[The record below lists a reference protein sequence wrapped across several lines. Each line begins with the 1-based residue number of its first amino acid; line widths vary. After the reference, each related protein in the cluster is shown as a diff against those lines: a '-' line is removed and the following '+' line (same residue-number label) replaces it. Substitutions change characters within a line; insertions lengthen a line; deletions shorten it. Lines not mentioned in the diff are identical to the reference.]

1 MRFLSCLTQDH
12 DLRLVLLAAAFCL
25 TGSAITIRLLQRLR
39 SADPGTRLAWVFMG
53 GVSTGA
59 TIWCTHFIA
68 MIAYQPG
75 VTVAYDPLLTG
86 LSLVIAIIGSS
97 VALATA
103 VSRPRLAPALGG
115 MLFGLSVTAMH
126 YTGMMAFAV
135 KGLMSWSTDY
145 VVASIVFSILFG
157 ALAFASALPADRRDQ
172 LWPATM
178 LMVTSIVLLHFTGM
192 AALAIVPVAPE
203 VGQLDSHGATIIMA
217 CAVAAV
223 GMLVLGTGFATY
235 VLDMSARV
243 VSQRRLE
250 RVMEGS
256 VDAMIVERDGA
267 IVMANGAFAE
277 LSGVGDDAVVGQ
289 SLRRW
294 VSDIASIEP
303 GALVQRTLEAADG
316 TVIPVEIALQVDR
329 DHATAYMIYAIRDVR
344 QRLAQ
349 ERRIAHLARNDS
361 LTGLPNRAS
370 FLEWS
375 MRQTSPDGPGRR
387 LALLSID
394 LDRFKDVNDT
404 HGHAAG
410 DHLLT
415 TIGTRMK
422 QLARPGEFVAR
433 LGGDEFVALVAID
446 DHEDAIDLIDRL
458 RRAITQPVEYD
469 HSTLSCG
476 MSVGVALWPQDAS
489 EISTLINNA
498 DLAMYRAKSSIA
510 TDFCFYEEDMD
521 RAVRTRRRIA
531 SELRDALDQ
540 GQFAIHWQVQASVE
554 TGEITGYEALLRW
567 TKPDGTRVSP
577 FEFISVAEQTG
588 LILPIGEWVLRRACQ
603 EAVTWPVPWKIA
615 VNLSPV
621 QLGHT
626 DLPRLV
632 HQTLVETGMTPTR
645 LELEITETAMI
656 SDPERTTHVLRQ
668 LKALGVSIAMDDFG
682 TGYSSLSTLRSFPFD
697 KIKLDRSF
705 MTELDGAPQSAA
717 IIRAVLALGESL
729 SIPILAE
736 GVETRSQLD
745 FLRAE
750 GCHEAQGYLL
760 GRPGLI
766 DVLRTTG
773 TAEPLDHAA

>member
-1 MRFLSCLTQDH
+1 MRFLTCLTHDH

-25 TGSAITIRLLQRLR
+25 IGSVVTIRLIQRMQ
-39 SADPGTRLAWVFMG
+39 SADPGTHLAWVFMG

-75 VTVAYDPLLTG
+75 MAVAYDPLITG
-86 LSLVIAIIGSS
+86 LSLLIAIMGSS
-97 VALATA
+97 VALALA
-103 VSRPRLAPALGG
+103 VRPRASAPALGG
-115 MLFGLSVTAMH
+115 ALFGLAVTAMH
-126 YTGMMAFAV
+126 YTGMMAFAA
-135 KGLMSWSTDY
+135 KGLIQWSTAY
-145 VVASIVFSILFG
+145 VAASVLFAMIFG
-157 ALAFASALPADRRDQ
+157 AMAFVRALSSGEQGDVWSA
-172 LWPATM
+172 TT

-192 AALAIVPVAPE
+192 AALAIVPLSPE
-203 VGQLDSHGATIIMA
+203 LGQPDSHSATMIMA
-217 CAVAAV
+217 WAVAGV
-223 GMLVLGTGFATY
+223 GMLVLGTGFSTY
-235 VLDMSARV
+235 VLDISARV
-243 VSQRRLE
+243 TSQRRLA

-256 VDAMIVERDGA
+256 VDAMIVAKDGA
-267 IVMANGAFAE
+267 IVAANGAFGE
-277 LSGVGDDAVVGQ
+277 LLGIDDDVVGQ
-289 SLRRW
+289 SLGRW
-294 VSDIASIEP
+294 VRDIAAIEP
-303 GALVQRTLEAADG
+303 GALAQRTLQAPDG
-316 TVIPVEIALQVDR
+316 TAIPVEIALQVDR
-329 DHATAYMIYAIRDVR
+329 EHDTAYMIYALRDVR

-375 MRQTSPDGPGRR
+375 HRQTAPDGPGQR

-415 TIGTRMK
+415 IIGTRMK
-422 QLARPGEFVAR
+422 QLLRPGEFIAR
-433 LGGDEFVALVAID
+433 LGGDEFVALIPIVE
-446 DHEDAIDLIDRL
+446 HEEAIDLIDRL
-458 RRAITQPVEYD
+458 RGAITQPVDYD
-469 HSTLSCG
+469 HSSLSCG
-476 MSVGVALWPQDAS
+476 MSVGVALWPQDAG
-489 EISTLINNA
+489 EISALINNA

-521 RAVRTRRRIA
+521 QAVRARRRIA
-531 SELRDALDQ
+531 TELRDALDQ
-540 GQFAIHWQVQASVE
+540 EQFALHWQVQTSVE
-554 TGEITGYEALLRW
+554 TGAITGYEALLRW

-577 FEFISVAEQTG
+577 FELIGIAEQTG

-603 EAVTWPVPWKIA
+603 EAAAWPEPWKIA

-621 QLGHT
+621 QLGHV

-632 HQTLVETGMTPTR
+632 HQILVETGIAPTR
-645 LELEITETAMI
+645 LELEITESAMI

-705 MTELDGAPQSAA
+705 MTELDIAPQSAA

-736 GVETRSQLD
+736 GVETTAQLD

-750 GCHEAQGYLL
+750 GCNEAQGYLL

-766 DVLRTTG
+766 DVEGRVVDPG
-773 TAEPLDHAA
+773 GARCAA